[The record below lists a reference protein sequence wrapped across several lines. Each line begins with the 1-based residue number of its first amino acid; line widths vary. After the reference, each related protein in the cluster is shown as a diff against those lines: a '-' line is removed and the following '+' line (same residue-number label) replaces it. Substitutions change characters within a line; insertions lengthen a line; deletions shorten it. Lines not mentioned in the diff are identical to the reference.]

1 MEVHT
6 RRLRHFITLAEE
18 LHFTRAADRL
28 HVSQQGLSRS
38 IRELEQLVG
47 APLVHRTTRTVVLT
61 EAGQAFLQALPDALA
76 ALDSAAD
83 AARRAHAKVSG
94 VLRLGFTVASALELT
109 PPITSEFQR
118 RYPAVTLELEAFYWG
133 DPSCGLRSDETDV
146 AFVRLPID
154 CPDLHTAALFVEPRA
169 IGVARS
175 HRLAGT
181 GPVTVRE
188 LAGEAIMAPR
198 TDDEAWAAFWT
209 LRDTELEE
217 AELPRIDRAV
227 TSMEEELEAV
237 SAGLA
242 ITICPLSIS
251 RFFPRPTIDFRP
263 IADVTGSTLAVG
275 WRGAGTPLVH
285 AFRAV
290 ATQIREQEE
299 DIVAR
304 IETQSARPPDVLGE
318 SHDH

>member
-1 MEVHT
+1 M
-6 RRLRHFITLAEE
+6 
-18 LHFTRAADRL
+18 
-28 HVSQQGLSRS
+28 
-38 IRELEQLVG
+38 
-47 APLVHRTTRTVVLT
+47 VLT

-76 ALDSAAD
+76 ALDAAAE

-94 VLRLGFTVASALELT
+94 ALRLGFTVASALELT
-109 PPITSEFQR
+109 PPITSEFRR

-169 IGVARS
+169 IGVACS

-181 GPVTVRE
+181 GPLTVRE

-198 TDDEAWAAFWT
+198 TDDDTWTAFWT
-209 LRDTELEE
+209 LRDTDLEE
-217 AELPRIDRAV
+217 AELPRIDRVV

-263 IADVTGSTLAVG
+263 IADIPGSILAVG

-285 AFRAV
+285 AFRGV
-290 ATQIREQEE
+290 AAEVREQET
-299 DIVAR
+299 DLVAR
-304 IETQSARPPDVLGE
+304 IETRAARPADALAPAHGDR
-318 SHDH
+318 D